1 MVINMNKNDKCGI
14 APLGD
19 LDVQEIDKE
28 LLMKALSKP
37 ENQEKILKINQEI
50 MKSLNGE
57 SSSIIFETANVDKSG
72 KVKRPQVKIDNNF
85 EE

>member
-1 MVINMNKNDKCGI
+1 MKHSNKYPKVIISDSEKTT
-14 APLGD
+14 
-19 LDVQEIDKE
+19 IDKE

-57 SSSIIFETANVDKSG
+57 SSSITFDTTNVDKNG
-72 KVKRPQVKIDNNF
+72 KVKRPLVKIDNKF